1 MGERDLYSFQ
11 EQLHPGDGFDC
22 HMCSQRAVAL
32 LNDAVLECSIC
43 LLQIQDYDTTCHD
56 RVSLDEEGRM
66 QGRGPGS
73 RGGRIQGS
81 EIGASGT
88 GNQRRWRRLAS
99 IDRSGRGG
107 ASRSKAESMRII
119 REKATTPSHCRVALD
134 LLDIGWPDR
143 GASSATKEAKENPMW
158 KPAHPRGVP
167 SSAAVCLH
175 LAAYQL
181 GFDSKFEEWV
191 EICMPGVP
199 KSKSF
204 GFRCL
209 KRMRAILG
217 ESRLRRDSMDREA
230 GQILARANLGEIGL
244 GGISPMIWDRWV
256 SITMSGGNES
266 NHPRPVLAA
275 ICHSI
280 AESQGMPVSSDEIAR
295 RFNIEKWTYRN
306 WVRRASI
313 LSGVRPEKD
322 P

>member
-11 EQLHPGDGFDC
+11 EQLHPGDSFDC
-22 HMCSQRAVAL
+22 HLCSQRAVVL

-43 LLQIQDYDTTCHD
+43 LLQIQDYDTTGHD

-81 EIGASGT
+81 EIRASGT

-107 ASRSKAESMRII
+107 ASRSKTESMGII
-119 REKATTPSHCRVALD
+119 REKAATPSHSRVALD

-230 GQILARANLGEIGL
+230 QNILSRANLGEIIPFEVL
-244 GGISPMIWDRWV
+244 EIIVDEWARLS
-256 SITMSGGNES
+256 ES
-266 NHPRPVLAA
+266 DDNLKNHPRPVLAA
-275 ICHSI
+275 LCEFISYREGLEIPPSEIC
-280 AESQGMPVSSDEIAR
+280 R
-295 RFNIEKWTYRN
+295 RFNLPSPSSYRGWMEKITLQSY
-306 WVRRASI
+306 
-313 LSGVRPEKD
+313 
-322 P
+322 